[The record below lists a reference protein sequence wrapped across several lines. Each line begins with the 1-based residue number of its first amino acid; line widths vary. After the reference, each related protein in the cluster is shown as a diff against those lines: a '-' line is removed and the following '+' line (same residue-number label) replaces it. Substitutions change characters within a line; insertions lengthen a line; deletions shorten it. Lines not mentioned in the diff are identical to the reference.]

1 MWITSEK
8 GGNEMGERKRQEN
21 LGIKIKEESYMEEI
35 KEKKEDV
42 EKNQKSP

>member
-8 GGNEMGERKRQEN
+8 GGNEMSERIRQEN